1 MKRNLLLSFA
11 FFIAIAF
18 VAMAQR
24 TVSGKVTDDT
34 GESLPGVNV
43 VIKGTTTGVT
53 TDLDGNFRISV
64 DDGATLIFSYVG
76 FETQE
81 IEVGARTTID
91 VTLGGAT
98 ELQEVVVVG
107 YGTTL
112 KSEFTGSSVSVGS
125 EQLEKLPVLS
135 ADQALQGLA
144 AGVQVTSASGTP
156 GGGISLRVRGQT
168 SISASNDPL
177 YVVDGVPVVSGNLQ
191 QNGFGGQGGNALAG
205 LNPNDIES
213 IEVLKDASS
222 TAIYGA
228 RAANGVVLITTK
240 RGKTG
245 TTKVDIGYM
254 RGFGKPTNVID
265 VLNADEWEMIM
276 NEARLNDGL
285 TPIDY
290 DGAANADVD
299 TDWLDAV
306 FRTADIQQF
315 NVSVSGGDDKTRYF
329 ISGSFR
335 DEDGTMGTDKGGSGY
350 KRGTARL
357 NLDHTASDKFS
368 LGTSIGISADQ
379 NSRIQNDNNIFGVLS
394 TALLTAPNIPIYV
407 LDPETGQPTSEYS
420 SEPPFANPV
429 RSLEVPRF
437 NNSTRKVIGN
447 MYFNY
452 EFLEGI
458 AFRMD
463 ASIDWTQLVEDHYIP
478 ASTFQGSPDGI
489 GRFNTNEFTTTVL
502 EPTIRVNKTV
512 GSNHNITGVLGS
524 TFQTRTNFRNNVT
537 GQGFSRESLTYINS
551 AANITAGGSL
561 RRDYTFQSVFG
572 RVGYSYDGK
581 YLATAT
587 VRRDGSSRFGP
598 NNKYGLFWAFSVGW
612 NFSDEDFMSGIDW
625 LELGKI
631 RASYGK
637 TGNDRI
643 GEFTYLGTWTGGANY
658 LDQPASA
665 PNRISNNDLKWEET
679 TTYDIGLELALF
691 KNRLNI
697 NAGYF
702 SGSTVDL
709 LYANPIPQSTGFASV
724 QSNIGEIRNWGWEFD
739 VQTINLDLANGLRWN
754 TTFNISF
761 LDNEVVSL
769 IDPEPILQGFG
780 SAIIEG
786 QPLNTFYIYDFQ
798 GVNPATGDAIYRDVD
813 GNGIINAED
822 QTVVGNYQPD
832 FLGGITNDFS
842 YKGVTLSVFFQFIQ
856 GVDIYNNNRQFMEHL
871 GTSAWGMDRSV
882 LRRWQQPGDITDIP
896 RAATGSTV
904 GLNNADNSRFL
915 EDGSYIRLKNITL
928 AYTLPSDLISKA
940 GLRNVRVYA
949 TGVNLLTFTQ
959 YSGFDPEVNVFNNT
973 STSQGTDF
981 LTFPQSKQILFGINI
996 GL

>member
-11 FFIAIAF
+11 FFIAVAF

-276 NEARLNDGL
+276 NEARINDGL
-285 TPIDY
+285 APIDY

-335 DEDGTMGTDKGGSGY
+335 DEDGTMGTDNGGSGY

-407 LDPETGQPTSEYS
+407 LDPETGQPTSEFS
-420 SEPPFANPV
+420 NEPPFANPV

-437 NNSTRKVIGN
+437 NNATRKVIGN

-463 ASIDWTQLVEDHYIP
+463 ASLDWTQLVEDHYIP

-524 TFQTRTNFRNNVT
+524 TFQTRTNFRNSVT
-537 GQGFSRESLTYINS
+537 GQGFSRESLTYVNS

-631 RASYGK
+631 RASYGR

-679 TTYDIGLELALF
+679 TTFDVGLELALF

-702 SGSTVDL
+702 DGSTVDL

-786 QPLNTFYIYDFQ
+786 EPLNTFYIYDFQ
-798 GVNPATGDAIYRDVD
+798 GVDPASGNAIYRDVD

-915 EDGSYIRLKNITL
+915 EDGSYIRLKNVTL

-981 LTFPQSKQILFGINI
+981 LTFPQSRQILFGINI